1 MEKYGKMRKKCSE
14 RVESR
19 WEYYQA
25 QKLKNATDTLFIG
38 KEKV

>member
-19 WEYYQA
+19 WEYYQT
-25 QKLKNATDTLFIG
+25 QRLRNATESLFIG
-38 KEKV
+38 KENV